1 MSKIFAA
8 FAALALTFS
17 LATSNAYADD
27 HELNIAK
34 VNDKAADAAFGK
46 ANSLNEKLINGQK
59 KLDEIKANVA
69 KASDD
74 PTALQGASTDL
85 TALAADLATVPD
97 DIKAIISEAKGVK
110 LSGNFLQKGK
120 KVKAVAGNVTQLT
133 KVTKNA
139 TDLIKAVNDTS
150 AEVAKSAEAAAAKA
164 KEAAESAEEAVEEA
178 AGK

>member
-69 KASDD
+69 KPITNLGKTTFLVYKYELGCETDLFPRQTWLFHQITVQSK
-74 PTALQGASTDL
+74 LQNRTSLSGKKKQCSIHFLVTTFTPVGDRYSRLPGMNPYSTDHC
-85 TALAADLATVPD
+85 AA
-97 DIKAIISEAKGVK
+97 
-110 LSGNFLQKGK
+110 N
-120 KVKAVAGNVTQLT
+120 
-133 KVTKNA
+133 
-139 TDLIKAVNDTS
+139 
-150 AEVAKSAEAAAAKA
+150 
-164 KEAAESAEEAVEEA
+164 
-178 AGK
+178 